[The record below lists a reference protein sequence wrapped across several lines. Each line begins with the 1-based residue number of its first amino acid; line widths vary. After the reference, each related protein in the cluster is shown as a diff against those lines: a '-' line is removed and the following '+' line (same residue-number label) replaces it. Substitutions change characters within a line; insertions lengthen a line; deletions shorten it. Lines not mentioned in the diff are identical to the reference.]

1 MPDDLSEI
9 LESLQPELLDGAQDR
24 TEGPLW
30 HPDGYLT
37 FVDIQRHHLLRW
49 DPSAR
54 TTSVIREDTG
64 EGNGCTLDRQG
75 NLLMCQGG
83 DHRCVTRMD
92 AAGNV
97 TTIADRWEGKRFHK
111 PNDVICRS
119 DGSIY
124 FTDPSLRIAPEL
136 RELDFAGVYRID
148 PQGQLHLATDQCVY
162 PNGLALSPDESILYV
177 AISRAEEADFE
188 REAKGEFC
196 PNRRLLAFD
205 VAPDGTLSD
214 HRVFIDMSSAE
225 GGVPD
230 GMKVDTKGRIFAT
243 GSGGVWVIS
252 PEGEKLGVIRVPEVL
267 RNVAFGGPDFRTL
280 FITAGASLYSLRVK
294 EPGIGAF

>member
-9 LESLQPELLDGAQDR
+9 IESLEPELLDGSQDR

-49 DPSAR
+49 DPNTR
-54 TTSVIREDTG
+54 TTSVIREGTG

-75 NLLMCQGG
+75 NLLMCEGG

-92 AAGNV
+92 AAGNM
-97 TTIADRWEGKRFHK
+97 TTIADRWQGKRFHK

-148 PQGQLHLATDQCVY
+148 PQGQLHLATDQ
-162 PNGLALSPDESILYV
+162 
-177 AISRAEEADFE
+177 
-188 REAKGEFC
+188 
-196 PNRRLLAFD
+196 
-205 VAPDGTLSD
+205 
-214 HRVFIDMSSAE
+214 
-225 GGVPD
+225 
-230 GMKVDTKGRIFAT
+230 
-243 GSGGVWVIS
+243 
-252 PEGEKLGVIRVPEVL
+252 
-267 RNVAFGGPDFRTL
+267 
-280 FITAGASLYSLRVK
+280 
-294 EPGIGAF
+294 